1 MEIILGT
8 AQFSGNYGI
17 GNSTIVTNQ
26 IASKILN
33 KAFELGIST
42 LDTSSVY
49 GNAHQIIGQN
59 QFKFKIHTKIK
70 ELTNLEYQFN
80 LIQKNLNSNII
91 DVLYLHDSKM
101 AYASIDELVPLLNL
115 KGSRYGQLGISVY
128 TLEEFRKS
136 LNLGVFQFIQI
147 PLSILDRR
155 FNQYERKLA
164 SEKGVKL
171 IARSVLLQGLLG
183 MENIYLPN
191 YLSSLKEPLT
201 DLVSIASKGS
211 LSLRELAIKWTM
223 SLEDLDGIVLGV
235 DNPDQLVEL
244 FKIYNSGKLSPTIL
258 ESIENI
264 EISDSSI
271 LDLRNWIF

>member
-1 MEIILGT
+1 
-8 AQFSGNYGI
+8 
-17 GNSTIVTNQ
+17 
-26 IASKILN
+26 
-33 KAFELGIST
+33 
-42 LDTSSVY
+42 
-49 GNAHQIIGQN
+49 
-59 QFKFKIHTKIK
+59 
-70 ELTNLEYQFN
+70 
-80 LIQKNLNSNII
+80 
-91 DVLYLHDSKM
+91 M